1 MTENEIEKIVFKDI
15 TIHAKRIYE
24 KSSEIRNK
32 IKICLNARLDYKTFN
47 KLNSIFNQFINF
59 GRDNNLLDKFSD
71 TQYAQKLNN
80 FHSYILK
87 GLNDIIEEKKLDD
100 KQNISIENIF
110 SVEIE
115 NINCSDE
122 TLYFLYLSKLSILK
136 EFLEK
141 DEFNI
146 TKEQIEKSKN
156 EIYNLYNKIPEIK
169 DNGEQI
175 NKLFIAL
182 NEKFS
187 KSEIETEETNNFF
200 KQGIKK

>member
-1 MTENEIEKIVFKDI
+1 M
-15 TIHAKRIYE
+15 
-24 KSSEIRNK
+24 
-32 IKICLNARLDYKTFN
+32 
-47 KLNSIFNQFINF
+47 
-59 GRDNNLLDKFSD
+59 DKFSD
-71 TQYAQKLNN
+71 AQYAQKLNN

-141 DEFNI
+141 DELNI

-187 KSEIETEETNNFF
+187 KSEIET
-200 KQGIKK
+200 